1 MKLKDIDGSR
11 LKEISRRYQNHQITA
26 FSAQMAFF
34 LFLSI
39 FPLAMFI
46 LSLASRLNIDIDA
59 AMNNINSGLPEDTK
73 EMILNLINNYL
84 KNDSVSL
91 ISISGVAAL
100 WSASRGVSSLRTAF
114 NAAYGRE
121 ETRNPLIVKLI
132 SMLYTLIFIISIIIT
147 LSFPAFGREFFLWLN
162 NFIYIPEYVVT
173 LFYWIRFGL
182 STLVYMF
189 FILMIH
195 TALPAGKLKY
205 RETIYGTLFSIVA
218 WFLLAKGFNIFVSG
232 FTNYAIVYGG
242 LASIVTLMM
251 FLYFLSIVMMM
262 GAEINSTIMAYKS
275 NDYPFDKTIFKKS
288 NIPGEKNDE

>member
-1 MKLKDIDGSR
+1 MRLKDIDKSR

-46 LSLASRLNIDIDA
+46 LSLASRLNVDIDSA
-59 AMNNINSGLPEDTK
+59 IKGINSGLPKDTR
-73 EMILNLINNYL
+73 EMLVNLINNYL

-91 ISISGVAAL
+91 ISISGVTAL

-114 NAAYGRE
+114 NAAYGKE

-132 SMLYTLIFIISIIIT
+132 SMFYTLIFIISIIIT
-147 LSFPAFGREFFLWLN
+147 LALPAFGRDFFNWLD
-162 NFIYIPEYVVT
+162 NFIDIPDYIVT
-173 LFYWIRFGL
+173 FFYLLRFGL
-182 STLVYMF
+182 SFIVYVF

-205 RETIYGTLFSIVA
+205 KETIFGTLFSVVA
-218 WFLLAKGFNIFVSG
+218 WFLLARGFNIFVSS

-262 GAEINSTIMAYKS
+262 GAEINSTIMAYKK
-275 NDYPFDKTIFKKS
+275 NDYPFDKTIFKKL
-288 NIPGEKNDE
+288 K

>member
-1 MKLKDIDGSR
+1 MKFRDIDGSR

-91 ISISGVAAL
+91 ISISGIAAL

-147 LSFPAFGREFFLWLN
+147 LSFPAFGRDFFKWLN
-162 NFIYIPEYVVT
+162 NFIYIPDYVVAV
-173 LFYWIRFGL
+173 FYWLRFGL
-182 STLVYMF
+182 STLVYVF

-275 NDYPFDKTIFKKS
+275 NDYPFDKTIFKKG
-288 NIPGEKNDE
+288 N